1 MKVLWH
7 SKGSYTLLE
16 QATWTL
22 DNNSAR
28 TWPAPQGAKS
38 ARTTSLYTAGKKHVT
53 NAKYAVRPLPPRLA
67 RPSTACT
74 MQQI

>member
-7 SKGSYTLLE
+7 SKGSHTSLE
-16 QATWTL
+16 QTTWTL

-38 ARTTSLYTAGKKHVT
+38 ARTTSLFTAAKKHVT
-53 NAKYAVRPLPPRLA
+53 NAKYAVRPSLPRAARRFTGCITRL
-67 RPSTACT
+67 S
-74 MQQI
+74 